1 MEEDGLQ
8 FRAEEKVLPAAGNVE
23 RLDAHA
29 IARKDEALAGLRP
42 QRYRKHGSQLRETVR
57 VPLEERS
64 QNSLGVALRAESM
77 AAVFQF
83 GAEFPVIVNLSIE
96 RNNRIAALRD
106 DGLVAR
112 LEIDDFQTR
121 DAEGDRKSTRLN
133 SSHLVISYA
142 VFCL

>member
-42 QRYRKHGSQLRETVR
+42 QRYRKHASQLRETVR

-83 GAEFPVIVNLSIE
+83 VAEIQEYVNLYFE
-96 RNNRIAALRD
+96 RIKINYVLRSD
-106 DGLVAR
+106 MCV
-112 LEIDDFQTR
+112 E
-121 DAEGDRKSTRLN
+121 
-133 SSHLVISYA
+133 
-142 VFCL
+142 